1 MFTGGVMHNI
11 PDIRVLRTAN
21 EYQEVASLCNQHRKI
36 WGGAINA
43 ALAIEIYL
51 KSFLSEEVRISIGDQ
66 AYIGFK
72 KTERGHDLLALYK
85 KITPNLQT
93 LLCEQYE
100 LINPKSAL
108 PDLLQ
113 KHKDVF
119 FHARY
124 AHEEDAIKS
133 VGNDIIFLA
142 EDLRKAVI
150 KVAEIVHPPITK
162 PVGLEEAV
170 ARHKESIK

>member
-1 MFTGGVMHNI
+1 MHHI
-11 PDIRVLRTAN
+11 PDIRVWRTAN
-21 EYQEVASLCNQHRKI
+21 EYQEVAALCNKHRKI

-51 KSFLSEEVRISIGDQ
+51 KSFLSEEVRVSIGEH

-72 KTERGHDLLALYK
+72 STERGHDLFTLYQ
-85 KITPNLQT
+85 KIPSNLQD
-93 LLCEQYE
+93 LLCEQYK
-100 LINPKSAL
+100 LIKPNLAF
-108 PDLLQ
+108 PDLLK

-124 AHEEDAIKS
+124 FHEKDALSS

-142 EDLRKAVI
+142 EDLREVVI

-162 PVGLEEAV
+162 PIGLEEKV
-170 ARHKESIK
+170 AEHKARIK